1 MNYKIF
7 PKDIKEDKN
16 GTINVSNNSLKNLE
30 GCQNY
35 IKGNL
40 DCSYNVLTSLKGRP
54 ISIKGY
60 FNCRVNYLK
69 SLEFRPMFVGGDF
82 DCSNNSL
89 ESLKGRPKE
98 IKGNFIC
105 NGNLKI
111 KNLQEQIIIFE
122 IVAKDYISDSCKL
135 DKDYIL
141 KQIYTKKLKEQKQ
154 FKNNI
159 DNTLN
164 CF

>member
-1 MNYKIF
+1 MNFKFF

-16 GTINVSNNSLKNLE
+16 GTIDISNNSLKTLE
-30 GCQNY
+30 GRPNY

-40 DCSYNVLTSLKGRP
+40 DCSYNVLTSLKGRHQ
-54 ISIKGY
+54 SIKGN
-60 FNCRVNYLK
+60 FNCKVNYLK
-69 SLEFRPMFVGGDF
+69 TLEYSPIFVGGDF

-89 ESLKGRPKE
+89 DSLKGRPKE
-98 IKGNFIC
+98 INGNFIC

-111 KNLQEQIIIFE
+111 RNLQDQIIMFE

-141 KQIYTKKLKEQKQ
+141 KQISTKKLQEQKKLNNQ
-154 FKNNI
+154 FDYN
-159 DNTLN
+159 LN
-164 CF
+164 F

>member
-1 MNYKIF
+1 MNLTFI

-16 GTINVSNNSLKNLE
+16 GTINISNNSLKNLE
-30 GCQNY
+30 GSPNY

-54 ISIKGY
+54 ISVKGD
-60 FNCRVNYLK
+60 FNCKVNYLRT
-69 SLEFRPMFVGGDF
+69 LEYSPMFIGGDF

-89 ESLKGRPKE
+89 NSLKGRPKE
-98 IKGNFIC
+98 IKGSFIC

-111 KNLQEQIIIFE
+111 RNLQEQIILFE
-122 IVAKDYISDSCKL
+122 IVAKNYISDSCKL

-141 KQIYTKKLKEQKQ
+141 KEISTNKLKQKQ
-154 FKNNI
+154 KINNHI
-159 DNTLN
+159 DYSDLN
-164 CF
+164 F